1 MMAAYDALCVM
12 GIFEGRMER
21 LQLLAPFAL
30 VEMPTI
36 PVLVELQCTGFVVE
50 KKPFQALK
58 NDVEK
63 LLNDLNRLAI
73 DEGVPPDYRE
83 QMEQSGTK
91 RENGGMSSRVAQVP
105 EGARGAPL
113 GPPFPLRRVL
123 RNEKDAR
130 RRRWPEANFD
140 GKGDAADAPELP
152 PRAAQ
157 GVEGEPEKAAEAR
170 NARGETRTKP
180 PPLPRTAVV
189 RRRAAAAAWVER
201 RGPR

>member
-91 RENGGMSSRVAQVP
+91 RENGGMSLGSHKFLKELVVHRWDLHSRCAEYYGTKRMLGGGGGRKQTSMERETLQMLLNFLHAQHKESKESQKSSGSAKRP
-105 EGARGAPL
+105 
-113 GPPFPLRRVL
+113 RRDQ
-123 RNEKDAR
+123 DA
-130 RRRWPEANFD
+130 
-140 GKGDAADAPELP
+140 
-152 PRAAQ
+152 Q
-157 GVEGEPEKAAEAR
+157 
-170 NARGETRTKP
+170 T
-180 PPLPRTAVV
+180 
-189 RRRAAAAAWVER
+189 
-201 RGPR
+201 